1 MRTALDSSFQKIR
14 LPELYGR
21 NIGAN
26 LLGLLIIILLNLF
39 TPVEF
44 FKAQRAFLLAGG
56 WMVILSFYPVVIFIG
71 IGLAVGGHRA
81 VAAGDPVWPTFCVW
95 VLPALAVAAA
105 GEALWLGYYRISEAS
120 DVPE

>member
-1 MRTALDSSFQKIR
+1 MRTALDSSFQKIH

-26 LLGLLIIILLNLF
+26 LLGFLIIALLNLF

-56 WMVILSFYPVVIFIG
+56 WMVILSFYPVVICIG
-71 IGLAVGGHRA
+71 IGLQYVVQRPITQVINLMLPGTPAS
-81 VAAGDPVWPTFCVW
+81 
-95 VLPALAVAAA
+95 LPAGKKIRTSRLR
-105 GEALWLGYYRISEAS
+105 L
-120 DVPE
+120 

>member
-1 MRTALDSSFQKIR
+1 MRTKLDSSFQKIR

-26 LLGLLIIILLNLF
+26 LLGFLIIVLLNLF

-56 WMVILSFYPVVIFIG
+56 WLVILSFYPLVICIG
-71 IGLAVGGHRA
+71 IGLQYMVQRPISQVIRASFPFAVIMLLALAA
-81 VAAGDPVWPTFCVW
+81 VTYI
-95 VLPALAVAAA
+95 PALS
-105 GEALWLGYYRISEAS
+105 LLLLGR
-120 DVPE
+120 